1 MKMLYAFFSDERGET
16 SEVLKLVL
24 ATLLSMALLIALF
37 QIMHLNQA
45 SVKNST
51 HTLDAGA
58 KKGLEDTM
66 ISLSD

>member
-24 ATLLSMALLIALF
+24 AILLGTAVIIILF
-37 QIMHLNQA
+37 QIMHINQD

-51 HTLDAGA
+51 RTLDSGA
-58 KKGLEDTM
+58 KNGLDDTLKT
-66 ISLSD
+66 LSD